1 MSLGTIRVADKR
13 LRCID
18 ASAEHILAWLSVWS
32 CGIRSPILLPMDK
45 SGIFLS
51 DFRRVSFDHVTYRLF
66 EGKFVRRVRDPFAR
80 HGSDA
85 LNNASW
91 FFREFGPRILKAA
104 QDGG

>member
-1 MSLGTIRVADKR
+1 V
-13 LRCID
+13 LRTNVYDVSTLLRNLTGLVECC
-18 ASAEHILAWLSVWS
+18 S

-45 SGIFLS
+45 SRIFLS
-51 DFRRVSFDHVTYRLF
+51 DFRRVSFDHVTDRLF
-66 EGKFVRRVRDPFAR
+66 EGKFVRRVGDPFAR

-91 FFREFGPRILKAA
+91 FFRELGPRILNAA